1 MKDSEQKNE
10 QKTIEHK
17 SFVYLHDM
25 KKTFAI
31 FIICCTIGVLQ
42 AWAHPYKVNEIPMVH
57 LQDRTRYVSNP
68 DQILSS
74 QTTTAIDSI
83 LYNLEQQTGIET
95 LVVAVNEIEGGDCFE
110 FALQLGKQ
118 QGVGKKE
125 TNNGLVI
132 LLVTRERCIQFV
144 TGYGLE
150 GTLPDAVCKRIQ
162 IQYMNQPFSQG
173 DWDTGMMAGIRAVNH
188 YLIDYRDGTERAETS
203 ATDYYPPLIF
213 IAAVLLLFFVF
224 AYRRLRR
231 KSRCPHCKKHTLQR
245 STSRLLS
252 EVNGIRREE
261 VVYTCTYCG
270 YTVVREEESQDNRHD
285 GFGGRGGGPI
295 IFGGGFFGG
304 RGGHGGGFSGGS
316 FGGGDFGGGGAGSK
330 F

>member
-1 MKDSEQKNE
+1 
-10 QKTIEHK
+10 
-17 SFVYLHDM
+17 
-25 KKTFAI
+25 
-31 FIICCTIGVLQ
+31 
-42 AWAHPYKVNEIPMVH
+42 MVH

-173 DWDTGMMAGIRAVNH
+173 DWDTGMMAGIRAVNR

>member
-1 MKDSEQKNE
+1 
-10 QKTIEHK
+10 
-17 SFVYLHDM
+17 M

-74 QTTTAIDSI
+74 QTTTSIDSI

-173 DWDTGMMAGIRAVNH
+173 DWDTGMMAGIRAVNR

-224 AYRRLRR
+224 AYIIY
-231 KSRCPHCKKHTLQR
+231 CH
-245 STSRLLS
+245 
-252 EVNGIRREE
+252 
-261 VVYTCTYCG
+261 VVTF
-270 YTVVREEESQDNRHD
+270 VWRN
-285 GFGGRGGGPI
+285 
-295 IFGGGFFGG
+295 
-304 RGGHGGGFSGGS
+304 
-316 FGGGDFGGGGAGSK
+316 
-330 F
+330 